1 MLCKVDLWQFWV
13 IAARLDGGDGVC
25 LLCAR
30 RGHVGVFTSQGR
42 RAERPACY
50 MGNTRTDSDDM
61 ELALSV

>member
-1 MLCKVDLWQFWV
+1 V